1 MMAMD
6 SVDVEREM
14 DGLFGDTEQGEQ
26 ENATQSLTQE
36 EADQREG
43 GANLDVTGAEETK
56 KKRVM
61 RPQPKLDPDRL
72 MGPRGLLALEDVF
85 KDWEPRG
92 KGREFDDLDVVMKKM
107 EHWAHRL
114 FPSLKFDEILEKIAG
129 PLAKKKTVQCHVKKI
144 RLGMVEP
151 VREEVNVEEEKEED
165 VERYDGG
172 GGGDDDDRDEFD
184 EMLRQAGGQMAPPV
198 MPAPG
203 GGLVAPPVM
212 AVPPR
217 KTGGL
222 TEEQKEKIRKNKEM
236 AERKRKERL
245 AAAAAAD
252 LVQDK
257 PREDPVQ
264 DKPPENP
271 VKDKPLEHGDVLDN
285 AGDGRRIESEKEKST
300 NDDVLNLDEM
310 MEEMTADDFSA
321 GVEPE
326 KEKSANL
333 GQENES
339 SLVSASFAESV
350 EDKTNNK
357 VVEKMDSAESTNGV
371 ESEKEKTTC
380 DEELNLDEMMEEMD
394 TE

>member
-252 LVQDK
+252 LDK
-257 PREDPVQ
+257 PRE
-264 DKPPENP
+264 
-271 VKDKPLEHGDVLDN
+271 HGDVIEAVLDN